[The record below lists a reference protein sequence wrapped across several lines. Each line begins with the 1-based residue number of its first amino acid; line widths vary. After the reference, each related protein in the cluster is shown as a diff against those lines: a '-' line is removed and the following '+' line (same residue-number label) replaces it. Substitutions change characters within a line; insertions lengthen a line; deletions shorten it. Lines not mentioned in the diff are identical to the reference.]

1 MQVTSYKY
9 ESAPR
14 LRYGKKVC
22 VVSVIIEKTSKQ
34 VYSVVPFVVFPVP
47 LHSYLVSGWYSALYK
62 PLNSRC
68 GSKC

>member
-14 LRYGKKVC
+14 LHYGKKVC
-22 VVSVIIEKTSKQ
+22 VVCVIIEKTSKQ

-47 LHSYLVSGWYSALYK
+47 LYSIHTLYLVGTVHCTSL
-62 PLNSRC
+62 
-68 GSKC
+68 